1 LEEEGKRGGIR
12 ANELGGG
19 GRRRKAIQGSGQ
31 DSEAGWQE
39 VRRVLGYFG
48 RARKGLRP
56 RRRVME
62 ETEPGGA
69 AANPEFGEM
78 VAGMIP
84 QEGRRKDGFR

>member
-31 DSEAGWQE
+31 DSEA
-39 VRRVLGYFG
+39 YFG